1 MNIGPDS
8 GRSAG
13 YEPTPQTRKKAI
25 VHRNPNHVA
34 KDVYDALGGTN
45 PLMARLYSNGIS
57 SGPQLGV
64 PNRLAHD
71 QPWHNTQTH
80 KRTND
85 ESTPPTNTVAEE
97 KSKSLPETHAQA
109 QPSPHRTL
117 QLYKQPTHSNEELKK
132 MFTTGSYVENRVST
146 ISLKRGRSVP
156 GKLKTLA
163 DDVQQH
169 VEKEEEKQAESEKE
183 KAAVTELPI
192 AEVSSIPRFTKLRSN
207 APNEFTYL
215 VMRPRG
221 IRDPY
226 NPYDLQVVSHKDID
240 PSNYYTISATGVTKF
255 SRNEVE
261 FIELQTWERD
271 CRIFNQLRE
280 LDVFRNYKKWKSFLL
295 WRGLVRNHAM
305 SNCKTFLTR
314 NLFLVHP
321 HLSGALQTVRRM
333 CLDCINNNRMHLP
346 ATETRT
352 LESFCAT
359 LAGHLNFQRNR
370 LEKMIKSI
378 RDTVE
383 RACKAAMLAAQLE
396 RESVNALHAEEEK
409 KKKKLID
416 VRELGTRQKPT
427 YIEMSQKKAV
437 CQRLTAFIRLCDYII
452 IHCLNKLAAK
462 AVEDV
467 HDDFLFPKPVHVT
480 ELTAS
485 GGVKAAVKSRRHEAN
500 AKAEAQKV
508 AAPFTGPILILNVLY
523 NEAEESINITPTL
536 PQIVE
541 CVEDIVKDYIK
552 TLSAIPRLVSMDAFK
567 VFTDH
572 ATDDPQKEFSSG
584 PAVGEMIVSEEAYKQ
599 HMAAMREG
607 ITKAYGV
614 VEEYAGSFEC
624 FRDMF
629 VENSQLKAE
638 EVVQSNMSLEFYRQ
652 RLALYKDE
660 SEAITSKI
668 PNSKDVALFTVQTEA
683 LREFFSP
690 SPVACLETFHH
701 ILPIIAQRQNE
712 ALLADLQSCNVYLSA
727 HPKTVEHF
735 VEYLAYYK
743 ALEGRFDSI
752 AASYDFIRELFNL
765 LQEEKVEIN
774 EEVEETYRS
783 GTRPQFEKL
792 RTLMQIIEDGKDSQ
806 QRFFIR
812 NIDEQMEELRRRIED
827 VYDRAGQ
834 PIVADENADLDVV
847 IDFIT
852 KLQTEAEGI
861 AAREKEL
868 RQYQIAIG
876 GEETVVDT
884 MSDMLN
890 DVNIKARLWVGMREW
905 DTFAEEHA
913 SIPFDQLDVS
923 SIQETVQRYVTTVKQ
938 VTSKLPG
945 NAAVSRLKSRVEE
958 WRLLT
963 PILQALTNPKMKLEH
978 TSKVSNVVGLLE
990 DENGTSKTLADWNN
1004 QFTIGMLLKNN
1015 IMKYKD
1021 DILAISAAAT
1031 EEDKLQQQID
1041 KVNALWNGG
1050 GPKPPMEFQFH
1061 NHKDIKDLYIFVGS
1075 SVEDVMAL
1083 LEDSAIAMSTIGSSR
1098 CCQGVIRAQVDR
1110 WEHRLKYMQERLDR
1124 WVELQR
1130 NWLYLENIFS
1140 SAEIRSQWK
1149 DDAKRFEKV
1158 DRYFRDLMRK
1168 AHDMPTA
1175 YRALLINAPVE
1186 GSEQTTSKAY
1196 KCDLETNIKEL
1207 EKVLASLER
1216 KLEEKRCAFPRFYFL
1231 SNDDLLDILAKVKTP
1246 DLIMPHML
1254 KMFDGIKTLE
1264 FTESNDITHLVS
1276 MEGER
1281 VELVNK
1287 SIKAR
1292 GPVEIWI
1299 DMLEREMFSTL
1310 RKHANTCLNDYEVR
1324 GDRTTW
1330 MFQHPVQLVLIMEQ
1344 LLWTRGVEE
1353 ALGQPDSEQLMLRF
1367 KDENYKK
1374 LEELAGLTSLKL
1386 SKVQRILLSTLI
1398 TIDVHGRDL
1407 VDEMCESG
1415 VLEPK
1420 EFGWTKQLRVYWEQ
1434 DTDGYGNIFIRQNNS
1449 RFVYG
1454 YEYLGAQGRLVITPL
1469 TDRIYM
1475 TVTGALKLQLGAAP
1489 AGPAGTGKTETVKD
1503 LAKNLARQCIVYN
1516 CSDGVTYKMMEK
1528 FFSGLIQTGAWTCL
1542 DEFNRINIEVLSVI
1556 ASQLLEIKLALQN
1569 GLETFTFQ
1577 GTPNVRVRQT
1587 YGAFV
1592 TMNPGYAGRT
1602 ELPDNLKILFRPVAV
1617 MTPDFRMI
1625 AEVILYSEGFKNAKD
1640 LSLKITQLYKLS
1652 SEQLSPQDHYD
1663 FGMRALKSILVMA
1676 GDLKRSQPDV
1686 EEDLTLIVACND
1698 SNVPKFVAE
1707 DLPLFR
1713 GIMQDLFP
1721 GAEFPERQ
1729 YDELLPA
1736 MQKNID
1742 SKKLVSYDAWVKKGI
1757 QFYETLIVRH
1767 GVMLVGVTGTGKTE
1781 IRNCISDALTTMSE
1795 AGSTNP
1801 MARNVH
1807 QFVLNPKSVMMHELY
1822 GQLDVNTNEW
1832 RDGVLSVIAK
1842 NCVRDSELNKD
1853 HRWIVFDGPVD
1864 TLWIESL
1871 NSVLDD
1877 SKLLCLD
1884 SGERI
1889 KLPDTIHMLF
1899 EVADLA
1905 VASPATVSRCG
1916 MVYLDTADLHWSVV
1930 VKHWAASKLA
1940 DAGGEPQCRDFIISL
1955 FDTYVQKG
1963 LDWLATQKVLINA
1976 GVVNVVQSMCD
1987 LFTALVHSN
1996 QVKLMP
2002 DPQGETILPFD
2013 SKIFKERNEICGLL
2027 FAFSFVWSIGGN
2039 LTQASMDQ
2047 FDTLTRNLLET
2058 VVRFPNSGSVY
2069 DYTIDFP
2076 TRLFVPW
2083 DSRIEEFHYDPQLPY
2098 FNILVPTI
2106 DTVRYSILAKTLIQ
2120 FGKPLLFNGQT
2131 GVGKTVIMMDYLT
2144 KHKEELKLSVIVFQF
2159 SAQTSSERTQE
2170 LIESKL
2176 KHKRKNILGAPPGRN
2191 VVLFIDDLNM
2201 PALETFGA
2209 SPPIELL
2216 RQMMGNGG
2224 FYDRKMAG
2232 FWKQVQDVTVVA
2244 ACGPPEGGRNPV
2256 TARLTSLF
2264 HLFHIPTLNDDS
2276 MKRIFYSI
2284 LHGFFQVKS
2293 FSGEVRDMAKSL
2305 VAASVEIFTKL
2316 RESMRPKPT
2325 TPHYTFNLR
2334 DLAKVFQ
2341 GITQVN
2347 PRVCKVQRSVVRLWI
2362 HEIMRCF
2369 YDRLA
2374 THEDRQYFTEELIMD
2389 SLTRLIPGQHSH
2401 EEYFEGDP
2409 LVWAD
2414 FLRVGA
2420 AERVYE
2426 ELTDFKK
2433 LPTLFGEYQDD
2444 YNVYLSGGMGRDE
2457 DSGGNSSSFLNLV
2470 FFKDHCE
2477 HLVRIIRIL
2486 RQPRGNALLVGVG
2499 GSGKRSLTRLA
2510 ASIADRQ
2517 TFEISVGKGY
2527 SMNEFHEFLLE
2538 LYTNTGVHCKP
2549 SVFLLSD
2556 NQIVHEGMLEDVNN
2570 ILNSGEVPSLF
2581 IPDEREKRVNACLE
2595 AAQERGITDRDDVY
2609 SFFISRVRDNLHIVL
2624 CMSPVGDTFR
2634 TRCRQFPS
2642 LTNCCAIDWFDEWPR
2657 EALLGVAQRLFTE
2670 SESAVSDQLL
2680 PVLAPL
2686 CVDIHTTVIEV
2697 AHDYWEEQRRRYYI
2711 TPTSY
2716 LEFIELY
2723 KALYNEQRSLLEEQ
2737 LSRVVNGKEKMKE
2750 TDDTI
2755 AKMKVEIETKH
2766 PLLEKA
2772 SKETE
2777 EVVADLSLRQ
2787 SKASEV
2793 QVQVRAQQESAAE
2806 QQKHASRIAS
2816 EANARLAE
2824 AKPIIDKAKAA
2835 LDTIQASDLNELRS
2849 FANPPSA
2856 VLKTTQACMV
2866 MFDPKDFGGAWSGN
2880 TDWKGAR
2887 EFLSYRPLLDMIR
2900 GYPTDNVKPAI
2911 LQKIQKYVNDEEFT
2925 VEICSQKGSQTCG
2938 SLCAWV
2944 HAVNEYSKVVK
2955 EVAPMREA
2963 AAEAERHL
2971 AETNEKLRAAQ
2982 EMLREVEQE
2991 LSELQKNYEAS
3002 SKRKKDLEEGLKMCI
3017 RRLENAESLS
3027 SSLKSEGVRWEENIR
3042 QFRQRIELLPL
3053 QSFMASACAAYFG
3066 AFTPRFRKRL
3076 VQLWLSKLGEH
3087 GLDAADFSLC
3097 GTLGDPMDI
3106 LTWQIN
3112 GLPTDES
3119 STENAIL
3126 ASLSTAP
3133 RRWPLFIDPQEQGIK
3148 WLLQQYGGLGTTGA
3162 TAGGGGMKSLAKT
3175 PSTVKVIKFTEPT
3188 WMRTLETQIRRGGVA
3203 ILDDVGETLDPALEP
3218 LLSRRIFAAEG
3229 GSPQIKLT
3237 PQTGAIDYNPNF
3249 RFFMCTKLPNPHYL
3263 PDISTKVTLLNFTVT
3278 LDGLEEQ
3285 LLGEVVSIEKRE
3297 LEEEKNRII
3306 QSISHGQKKLRTI
3319 EETILGKL
3327 KSTKGNILDDSD
3339 LIAELKSA
3347 QSNAHDLSENQKEA
3361 NEKMK
3366 IITSTRDRYRDVA
3379 VRASVLFFVLADI
3392 ARIDPMYQYS
3402 LQFFVKLVQHEVQA
3416 TEKPKD
3422 YTEED
3427 TNMLR
3432 DHLEKIISRLTLT
3445 TYEQICRGLFNKD
3458 KTILSLLICTS
3469 IQRHNRELL
3478 EDEWQYFIRASAL
3491 VPSDLPP
3498 QPQVLSF
3505 LSRQQW
3511 ELTVALFRNV
3521 ACFREFEKSLQDES
3535 ESWKEFIQSEAP
3547 QDVKLPDDWNKKLNA
3562 FQRILLIRCFREEK
3576 LFFALT
3582 DYVDRTMGRR
3592 FVEPPPLSLEVALS
3606 DSSAT
3611 VPIVFILSQGA
3622 DPMGMLQAFAQ
3633 SQEQK
3638 LQYVSLGQGQGE
3650 NAKRLIGNC
3659 RKNGTWA
3666 LLQNCHLSKTFMPE
3680 LELQVAALQQPGS
3693 SVHSDFR
3700 LWLTSMPTDFFPIY
3714 VLQNSVKLTNEP
3726 PTGLK
3731 ANMVRCFSEVTEEEF
3746 EIFSDKER
3754 MGSYPKGMAFKKLL
3768 YGLCFFHSVILERKK
3783 FGPLGWNVRYEWND
3797 TDFHVSKQ
3805 WLRLFF
3811 EEQEVI
3817 PWESLEYI
3825 IGQINYGGR
3834 VTDPLDRGTLQT
3846 ILRRYLCPSIM
3857 NNDFKFSPGGNYY
3870 APPNGNLESFM
3881 DHIQQMSLVDEPEV
3895 FGMHD
3900 NANLRYQLQVSQ
3912 YLMSTII
3919 SIQPRLSAGGSTKT
3933 SGDGRKNSKD
3943 SEESNGEFAAT
3954 PEEEVRRK
3962 CEEFESTLP
3971 NVLSRDE
3978 AGPKTFTTLESGLPN
3993 SMSTV
3998 LAHEMVK
4005 YNKLITTMR
4014 KTVHDLQKA
4023 LQGLTVLSADLDAM
4037 YESFLTD
4044 QVPRLWSTVA
4054 YSSLKQLG
4062 SWYRDFLQRV
4072 QFIRTWL
4079 QKGEPR
4085 SYWIGGLFNP
4095 SAFMT
4100 GVYQAYSRAE
4110 GVSVDKLGFC
4120 FKMLEEPQNNDG
4132 SGNNENSN
4140 RNDEKNTN
4148 TNNSN
4153 NEVVE
4158 TTTGAGA
4165 AAAPARG
4172 CYVHGIY
4179 TDSWRWDAARG
4190 TMADPLPGEPHA
4202 LLPVVHFLPEP
4213 HHKTP
4218 EMWHRIPLYR
4228 TVVRAG
4234 VISSLGAS
4242 SNYVLSIEAP
4252 TDKGSDY
4259 WLLMGAACVCALA
4272 V

>member
-1 MNIGPDS
+1 MNIGPNS
-8 GRSAG
+8 GKAAR
-13 YEPTPQTRKKAI
+13 YQPTPQVQKKEL

-34 KDVYDALGGTN
+34 KDVYDAQCGVN
-45 PLMARLYSNGIS
+45 PLLARLYSDGIS
-57 SGPQLGV
+57 SGARLGV
-64 PNRLAHD
+64 PNRLAQD
-71 QPWHNTQTH
+71 VPWTPDLVRGKQQVEPSAMLRGVPEALQEDPPAS
-80 KRTND
+80 RT
-85 ESTPPTNTVAEE
+85 SLPPT
-97 KSKSLPETHAQA
+97 P
-109 QPSPHRTL
+109 PHRTL
-117 QLYKQPTHSNEELKK
+117 QLYKQPKYREEELK
-132 MFTTGSYVENRVST
+132 RILT
-146 ISLKRGRSVP
+146 ISFAENKAATLSFKRAPSNSAQPNQSAAATMHAKGDDEGLESGD
-156 GKLKTLA
+156 GKVTLA
-163 DDVQQH
+163 QGG
-169 VEKEEEKQAESEKE
+169 
-183 KAAVTELPI
+183 
-192 AEVSSIPRFTKLRSN
+192 SIPRFTKLRSN

-226 NPYDLQVVSHKDID
+226 NPYDLQAVSHKDID
-240 PSNYYTISATGVTKF
+240 PMHYYTVSAAGVTKF
-255 SRNEVE
+255 SGHEAE
-261 FIELQTWERD
+261 FIELHTWERD
-271 CRIFNQLRE
+271 CRIFNQLRQLE
-280 LDVFRNYKKWKSFLL
+280 VFRDYKKWKSFIV

-305 SNCKTFLTR
+305 SNCKTFLTK
-314 NLFLVHP
+314 NLFHVHP
-321 HLSGALQTVRRM
+321 QLSGALWAVWRT
-333 CLDCINNNRMHLP
+333 CLECLNNNRMHLP

-352 LESFCAT
+352 LEGFCA
-359 LAGHLNFQRNR
+359 AAAAHLNFQRNR
-370 LEKMIKSI
+370 LEKMIKGI

-383 RACKAAMLAAQLE
+383 RACKAAMLAAQME
-396 RESVNALHAEEEK
+396 RESVSALHAEDEK
-409 KKKKLID
+409 KKRKLID
-416 VRELGTRQKPT
+416 IRELGTQQKPT

-437 CQRLTAFIRLCDYII
+437 CQRLTAFIRLCDHII
-452 IHCLNKLAAK
+452 IHCLTNLAAR

-467 HDDFLFPKPVHVT
+467 YHDFCYPKTSVVAQTAGKRPSLPSIRLKRHDP
-480 ELTAS
+480 LT
-485 GGVKAAVKSRRHEAN
+485 
-500 AKAEAQKV
+500 KAEVQKS
-508 AAPFTGPILILNVLY
+508 PINFDGPILSLNILY
-523 NEAEESINITPTL
+523 NDKDETIGITPSL
-536 PQIVE
+536 SHILD

-552 TLSAIPRLVSMDAFK
+552 TLSAVPRLVLMDTFK
-567 VFTDH
+567 VFTDF
-572 ATDDPQKEFSSG
+572 AADDPQAEVSPG
-584 PAVGEMIVSEEAYKQ
+584 PAVGEMIVSEDAYKQ
-599 HMAAMREG
+599 HVVSIRED
-607 ITKAYGV
+607 IEKAYMV
-614 VEEYAGSFEC
+614 VEEYMNTFQC
-624 FRDMF
+624 FRDMY
-629 VENSQLKAE
+629 VENCRLNAE
-638 EVVQSNMSLEFYRQ
+638 ELLHSNMSLEFFRE
-652 RLALYKDE
+652 RLALYKAQ
-660 SEAITSKI
+660 SEAITSQI
-668 PNSKDVALFTVQTEA
+668 PNSKNVAFFIVYTEA
-683 LREFFSP
+683 LRDFFSP
-690 SPVACLETFHH
+690 SPVDSLEAFHQL
-701 ILPIIAQRQNE
+701 LPVIAHQQNE
-712 ALLADLQSCNVYLSA
+712 LLLADLQSCNAYLSA
-727 HPKTVEHF
+727 QPKTVEQY
-735 VEYLAYYK
+735 VEHLAYYK
-743 ALEGRFDSI
+743 ALETRFDTI
-752 AASYDFIRELFNL
+752 ATSYDFIRELFNL
-765 LQEEKVEIN
+765 IQEEKVPL
-774 EEVEETYRS
+774 EEDVEETYRS

-792 RTLMQIIEDGKDSQ
+792 RTLMQIVDDGKDAQ

-812 NIDEQMEELRRRIED
+812 NVDEQMEELRRRIED

-834 PIVADENADLDVV
+834 PIVADDKADVDVM
-847 IDFIT
+847 IEFIT
-852 KLQTEAEGI
+852 KLQAEAEGI

-868 RQYQIAIG
+868 RQFQIAIG
-876 GEETVVDT
+876 GEETVVESMT
-884 MSDMLN
+884 DMLN
-890 DVNIKARLWVGMREW
+890 DVSIKARLWVGLRDW
-905 DTFAEEHA
+905 DVFTEEQA
-913 SIPFDQLDVS
+913 VIPFEQLDVPAV
-923 SIQETVQRYVTTVKQ
+923 QEIVQKYVTTVKQ
-938 VTSKLPG
+938 VSSKLPG
-945 NAAVSRLKSRVEE
+945 NAAVSKLKSNVEE
-958 WRLLT
+958 WRVLT
-963 PILQALTNPKMKLEH
+963 PILLALTNPKMKLEH
-978 TSKVSNVVGLLE
+978 TTKVSNVVGKLE
-990 DENGTSKTLADWNN
+990 DEHGVSKTLAEWNN
-1004 QFTIGMLLKNN
+1004 QFTLGMLLKNN
-1015 IMKYKD
+1015 IVKYKEE
-1021 DILAISAAAT
+1021 ILAISAAAT

-1050 GPKPPMEFQFH
+1050 GLKPPMEFQFH
-1061 NHKDIKDLYIFVGS
+1061 NHKDIKDLYTLVGS
-1075 SVEDVMAL
+1075 SVEDVTAL
-1083 LEDSAIAMSTIGSSR
+1083 LEDSSIAMSTIGSSR
-1098 CCQGVIRAQVDR
+1098 CCQGVLRAQVDR
-1110 WEHRLKYMQERLDR
+1110 WEHRLKYMRETLER

-1130 NWLYLENIFS
+1130 NWIYLENIFS

-1158 DRYFRDLMRK
+1158 DRFFRDLMRK

-1175 YRALLINAPVE
+1175 YRGLLINAPLE
-1186 GSEQTTSKAY
+1186 TSEATTSKTL
-1196 KCDLETNIKEL
+1196 KLDIENNIKEL

-1246 DLIMPHML
+1246 ELIMPHML
-1254 KMFDGIKTLE
+1254 KMFDGIKTLS
-1264 FTESNDITHLVS
+1264 FLESNDITHLVS

-1281 VELVNK
+1281 VELINK

-1292 GPVEIWI
+1292 GPVEVWI
-1299 DMLEREMFSTL
+1299 GMLEREMFATL
-1310 RKHANTCLNDYEVR
+1310 RKHANTCLSDYEAVS
-1324 GDRTTW
+1324 DRTNW

-1353 ALGQPDSEQLMLRF
+1353 ALGKPHSDRLMSKFRE
-1367 KDENYKK
+1367 ENYKK
-1374 LEELAGLTSLKL
+1374 LEELAGLTAQKL
-1386 SKVQRILLSTLI
+1386 SKLQRILLSTLI

-1407 VDEMCESG
+1407 VDEMCENE
-1415 VLEPK
+1415 VLEAK

-1434 DTDGYGNIFIRQNNS
+1434 DEDGYGNIFIRQNNS

-1475 TVTGALKLQLGAAP
+1475 TVTGALKLNLGAAP

-1577 GTPNVRVRQT
+1577 GTPNVRVRRT

-1721 GAEFPERQ
+1721 GASFPERQ
-1729 YDELLPA
+1729 YEELLPA
-1736 MQKNID
+1736 MHKSIET
-1742 SKKLVSYDAWVKKGI
+1742 KKLMALDTWIKKGI

-1781 IRNCISDALTTMSE
+1781 IRNCIADALLTMSE

-1801 MARNVH
+1801 MARPVH
-1807 QFVLNPKSVMMHELY
+1807 QFVMNPKSVLLSELY

-1842 NCVRDSELNKD
+1842 NCVKDSEMNHD

-1889 KLPDTIHMLF
+1889 KLPETIHMLF

-1916 MVYLDTADLHWSVV
+1916 MVYLDAADLHWSAVV
-1930 VKHWAASKLA
+1930 RRWAASKLA

-1963 LDWLATQKVLINA
+1963 LDWLAQQKVLIS
-1976 GVVNVVQSMCD
+1976 GGMVNVVQSMCD
-1987 LFTALVHSN
+1987 LFTALVKFN
-1996 QVKLMP
+1996 GVTLMP
-2002 DPQGETILPFD
+2002 DPQGESVLPFD
-2013 SKIFKERNEICGLL
+2013 SKIFKERNELCGLL
-2027 FAFSFVWSIGGN
+2027 FAFSFVWSVGGN
-2039 LTQASMDQ
+2039 VEPAAMDQ
-2047 FDTLTRNLLET
+2047 FDTLVRTLLET

-2069 DYTIDFP
+2069 DCTIDFS
-2076 TRLFVPW
+2076 TRLFVSW
-2083 DSRIEEFHYDPQLPY
+2083 GTRMEEFRYDLAVPY
-2098 FNILVPTI
+2098 FDILVPTI
-2106 DTVRYSILAKTLIQ
+2106 DTVRYSTLAKLLIQ
-2120 FGKPLLFNGQT
+2120 YGKPLLFNGQT
-2131 GVGKTVIMMDYLT
+2131 GVGKSVIMMDYLRR
-2144 KHKEELKLSVIVFQF
+2144 HKEEQQLSVIVFQF

-2176 KHKRKNILGAPPGRN
+2176 KHKRKNILGAPPGRK

-2224 FYDRKMAG
+2224 FYDRKVAG
-2232 FWKQVQDVTVVA
+2232 FWKHVQDVTVVA

-2256 TARLTSLF
+2256 TARLTRLF
-2264 HLFHIPTLNDDS
+2264 HLLHIPTLSDES
-2276 MKRIFYSI
+2276 MKRIFHSI
-2284 LHGFFQVKS
+2284 LQGFFQAKN

-2305 VAASVEIFTKL
+2305 VNASVEIFNKT
-2316 RESMRPKPT
+2316 RDTMRPKPT

-2341 GITQVN
+2341 GITQVT
-2347 PRVCKVQRSVVRLWI
+2347 PRVCKLKRSVTRLWI
-2362 HEIMRCF
+2362 HELLRCF

-2374 THEDRQYFTEELIMD
+2374 TQEDRTYFTEDLMMD
-2389 SLTRLIPGQHSH
+2389 ALTRFVSGQHSH
-2401 EEYFEGDP
+2401 ADYFEGDP

-2414 FLRVGA
+2414 FLRIGA
-2420 AERVYE
+2420 VDRVYE
-2426 ELTDFKK
+2426 ELTEFKK
-2433 LPTLFGEYQDD
+2433 LPGILSDYQDD
-2444 YNVYLSGGMGRDE
+2444 YNAYMSGGTGRE
-2457 DSGGNSSSFLNLV
+2457 DDDGSGGAKSVLNLV

-2510 ASIADRQ
+2510 ASIAERQ
-2517 TFEISVGKGY
+2517 TLEIAVGKGY
-2527 SMNEFHEFLLE
+2527 SMNEFHEFLLD
-2538 LYTNTGVHCKP
+2538 LYTTAGVQCKP
-2549 SVFLLSD
+2549 CVFLISD

-2581 IPDEREKRVNACLE
+2581 TPDEREKRVSACLE
-2595 AAQERGITDRDDVY
+2595 AAQERGISDRDDVY
-2609 SFFISRVRDNLHIVL
+2609 NFFISRVRDNMHIVL

-2642 LTNCCAIDWFDEWPR
+2642 LTNCCVIDWFDEWPK
-2657 EALLGVAQRLFTE
+2657 EALLGVAQRLFEDADGGE
-2670 SESAVSDQLL
+2670 SNQLL
-2680 PVLAPL
+2680 PILAPL
-2686 CVDIHTTVIEV
+2686 CVDIHTTVIRV
-2697 AHDYWEEQRRRYYI
+2697 AHEYWEELRRRYYI

-2723 KALYNEQRSLLEEQ
+2723 KALYSEQRTVLEEQ
-2737 LSRVVNGKEKMKE
+2737 LSRVVNGKQKMKE
-2750 TDDTI
+2750 TDETI
-2755 AKMKVEIETKH
+2755 AKMKEEIETKR

-2772 SKETE
+2772 SKDTE
-2777 EVVADLSLRQ
+2777 EVVADLTVRQ
-2787 SKASEV
+2787 AKASEV
-2793 QVQVRAQQESAAE
+2793 QIQVRAQQESAAE
-2806 QQKHASRIAS
+2806 QQKQASRIAN
-2816 EANARLAE
+2816 EANARLLE

-2887 EFLSYRPLLDMIR
+2887 EFLSYRQLLDMIR
-2900 GYPTDNVKPAI
+2900 GYPTDNVKPSI
-2911 LQKIQKYVNDEEFT
+2911 LNKIQKYVNDEEFT
-2925 VEICSQKGSQTCG
+2925 VEICSLKGSQTCG

-2963 AAEAERHL
+2963 AAVAERHL
-2971 AETNEKLRAAQ
+2971 AETNAKLHEAQ
-2982 EMLREVEQE
+2982 EQLIIVEQE
-2991 LSELQKNYEAS
+2991 LAELQKNYETS
-3002 SKRKKDLEEGLKMCI
+3002 FKRKQDLEEGLKVCI

-3027 SSLKSEGVRWEENIR
+3027 SSLKSEGVRWEENI
-3042 QFRQRIELLPL
+3042 QQLQERIELLPL

-3066 AFTPRFRKRL
+3066 AFTPRFRKHL
-3076 VQLWLSKLGEH
+3076 VGLWLEKLKEH
-3087 GLDAADFSLC
+3087 ELDVTAFSLTK
-3097 GTLGDPMDI
+3097 TLGDPMDI

-3119 STENAIL
+3119 STENAIV

-3133 RRWPLFIDPQEQGIK
+3133 RRWPLFIDPQEQGLK
-3148 WLLQQYGGLGTTGA
+3148 WLLQQYAGVGGAVAAKNLTRNA
-3162 TAGGGGMKSLAKT
+3162 VTAA
-3175 PSTVKVIKFTEPT
+3175 VKVIKLTEPT
-3188 WMRTLETQIRRGGVA
+3188 WIRTLETQIRLGGVV

-3229 GSPQIKLT
+3229 ASPQIKLT
-3237 PQTGAIDYNPNF
+3237 AQSGAIDYNPNF
-3249 RFFMCTKLPNPHYL
+3249 RFFICTKLPNPSYL

-3285 LLGEVVSIEKRE
+3285 LLGEVVAIEKRE

-3306 QSISHGQKKLRTI
+3306 QSISIGQKKLKVI

-3327 KSTKGNILDDSD
+3327 KNTKGNILDDSD

-3347 QSNAHDLSENQKEA
+3347 QSNARVLSENQKEA

-3379 VRASVLFFVLADI
+3379 VRASVIFFVLADI
-3392 ARIDPMYQYS
+3392 SRIDPMYQYS
-3402 LQFFVKLVQHEVQA
+3402 LQFFVKLVQHEVLA
-3416 TEKPKD
+3416 TEKPAD
-3422 YTEED
+3422 YSEE
-3427 TNMLR
+3427 NPVMLQR
-3432 DHLEKIISRLTLT
+3432 HLGNIILRLTLS
-3445 TYEQICRGLFNKD
+3445 TYEQVCRGLFNKD
-3458 KTILSLLICTS
+3458 KTILSLLICTA
-3469 IQRHNRELL
+3469 IERHSRRLM

-3491 VPSDLPP
+3491 VPNELPP
-3498 QPQVLSF
+3498 LPPGLSF

-3511 ELTVALFRNV
+3511 ELTVALFRSV
-3521 ACFREFEKSLQDES
+3521 SCFRNLEGHLVDDTD
-3535 ESWKEFIQSEAP
+3535 SWREFIQSDAP
-3547 QDVKLPDDWNKKLNA
+3547 QDAELPGNWSEKLNA

-3582 DYVDRTMGRR
+3582 DYVRCTMGPR
-3592 FVEPPPLSLEVALS
+3592 FVEPPPFSLEVALS
-3606 DSSAT
+3606 DSSPT

-3622 DPMGMLQAFAQ
+3622 DPMGALQNFAQ
-3633 SQEQK
+3633 SQGRS

-3650 NAKRLIGNC
+3650 NAKRLIATC
-3659 RKNGTWA
+3659 RKNGSWA

-3680 LELQVAALQQPGS
+3680 LELQVAALQQHGANINA
-3693 SVHSDFR
+3693 DFR
-3700 LWLTSMPTDFFPIY
+3700 LWLTSMPTDFFPIF
-3714 VLQNSVKLTNEP
+3714 VLQNSIKLTNEP

-3731 ANMVRCFSEVTEEEF
+3731 ANMVRCFSEITEEEF
-3746 EIFSDKER
+3746 EVFGDEQR
-3754 MGSYPKGMAFKKLL
+3754 MGKYSKRTAFKKLL
-3768 YGLCFFHSVILERKK
+3768 YGLCFFHSVVLERKK

-3811 EEQEVI
+3811 EEQDVI

-3834 VTDPLDRGTLQT
+3834 VTDPQDRGILQT
-3846 ILRRYLCPSIM
+3846 ILRAYLRPDIM
-3857 NNDFKFSPGGNYY
+3857 KNDFKFSSSGHYY
-3870 APPNGNLESFM
+3870 APPAGSLSSFM
-3881 DHIQQMSLVDEPEV
+3881 EHIQQMSLVDEPEV
-3895 FGMHD
+3895 FGMHT

-3912 YLMSTII
+3912 YLLSTVV
-3919 SIQPRLSAGGSTKT
+3919 STQPRIGSGGGGST
-3933 SGDGRKNSKD
+3933 GAEG
-3943 SEESNGEFAAT
+3943 GAATT
-3954 PEEEVRRK
+3954 PEEEVKRK
-3962 CEEFESTLP
+3962 CEEFEASLP
-3971 NVLSRDE
+3971 EVLLREE
-3978 AGPKTFTTLESGLPN
+3978 AGPKSFTTLESGLPN

-4005 YNKLITTMR
+4005 YNKLITAMR
-4014 KTVHDLQKA
+4014 KSIHDLQKA
-4023 LQGLTVLSADLDAM
+4023 LRGLTLLSADLDAM

-4044 QVPRLWSTVA
+4044 QVPRLWSAVGYT
-4054 YSSLKQLG
+4054 SLKPLG

-4072 QFIRTWL
+4072 QFIRTWV
-4079 QKGEPR
+4079 QNGEPACF
-4085 SYWIGGLFNP
+4085 WIGGFFNP

-4100 GVYQAYSRAE
+4100 GVFQAFSRAE
-4110 GVSVDKLGFC
+4110 GVSVDKLGFS
-4120 FKMLEEPQNNDG
+4120 FQVMDEEVARI
-4132 SGNNENSN
+4132 E
-4140 RNDEKNTN
+4140 
-4148 TNNSN
+4148 
-4153 NEVVE
+4153 
-4158 TTTGAGA
+4158 AG
-4165 AAAPARG
+4165 PERG
-4172 CYVHGIY
+4172 CYVYGIF
-4179 TDSWRWDAARG
+4179 TDSWRWDGTRG
-4190 TMADPLPGEPHA
+4190 VMADSLPGEPYA
-4202 LLPVVHFLPEP
+4202 SLPVVHFLPEP
-4213 HHKTP
+4213 HHKMGP
-4218 EMWHRIPLYR
+4218 GWHCVPLYR

-4242 SNYVLSIEAP
+4242 SNYVLSIEVP
-4252 TDKGSDY
+4252 TEKESDY
-4259 WLLMGAACVCALA
+4259 WQLMGAACVCALA
-4272 V
+4272 I

>member
-1 MNIGPDS
+1 MNIGPGS
-8 GRSAG
+8 GKAAR
-13 YEPTPQTRKKAI
+13 YQPKPQLRKKEV

-34 KDVYDALGGTN
+34 RDAYDAQEGEN
-45 PLMARLYSNGIS
+45 PLMDRLYSDGIS
-57 SGPQLGV
+57 SGPRLGV
-64 PNRLAHD
+64 PNRLA
-71 QPWHNTQTH
+71 QEQLCGVASTR
-80 KRTND
+80 KRMHD
-85 ESTPPTNTVAEE
+85 ESSVMSRTRVEPLEDDAA
-97 KSKSLPETHAQA
+97 LL
-109 QPSPHRTL
+109 PSPSPPPPPPSHRTL
-117 QLYKQPTHSNEELKK
+117 QLYRQPTHCDADLKRV
-132 MFTTGSYVENRVST
+132 FATSYAENKAVT
-146 ISLKRGRSVP
+146 LSLKRGRSVP
-156 GKLKTLA
+156 GRLKPLAAAAQQQDETQDEERAGAQTTLM
-163 DDVQQH
+163 Q
-169 VEKEEEKQAESEKE
+169 
-183 KAAVTELPI
+183 
-192 AEVSSIPRFTKLRSN
+192 VSPIPRFTKLRSN

-215 VMRPRG
+215 VMRPKG

-226 NPYDLQVVSHKDID
+226 NPYDLQAVSHKEID
-240 PSNYYTISATGVTKF
+240 PSNYYTVSAAGVTKF
-255 SRNEVE
+255 SGHAAE
-261 FIELQTWERD
+261 FIELHTWERD
-271 CRIFNQLRE
+271 CRIFHQLRE
-280 LDVFRNYKKWKSFLL
+280 LDVFRDYKKWKSFLL

-305 SNCKTFLTR
+305 SNCKTFLTK
-314 NLFLVHP
+314 NLFHVHP

-333 CLDCINNNRMHLP
+333 CIDCLNNDRMHLP

-359 LAGHLNFQRNR
+359 LASHVNFQRNR
-370 LEKMIKSI
+370 LDKMIKSI

-396 RESVNALHAEEEK
+396 RETVSALHAEDDK
-409 KKKKLID
+409 KTKKLID
-416 VRELGTRQKPT
+416 VRELGTQQKPT

-452 IHCLNKLAAK
+452 IHCLTRLAAK

-467 HDDFLFPKPVHVT
+467 HHDFRFPKPQKPAEPPACKNPKT
-480 ELTAS
+480 SA
-485 GGVKAAVKSRRHEAN
+485 KSRRQDAN
-500 AKAEAQKV
+500 AKAEAQK
-508 AAPFTGPILILNVLY
+508 ATGPFTGPILSVDILYSENEEIINV
-523 NEAEESINITPTL
+523 TPSL
-536 PQIVE
+536 PQIIE
-541 CVEDIVKDYIK
+541 CVEDVVKDYIK
-552 TLSAIPRLVSMDAFK
+552 TLSAVPRLVGMDAFK
-567 VFTDH
+567 VFTDN
-572 ATDDPQKEFSSG
+572 AVDEAQPEFSSG

-599 HMAAMREG
+599 HIVSIREG
-607 ITKAYGV
+607 IAKAYAV
-614 VEEYAGSFEC
+614 VEEYANGFEC
-624 FRDMF
+624 FRDMY
-629 VENSQLKAE
+629 VENSRLDDEGVRKSG
-638 EVVQSNMSLEFYRQ
+638 VGLEFFRE
-652 RLALYKDE
+652 RLALYKAQG
-660 SEAITSKI
+660 EAITTKI
-668 PNSKDVALFTVQTEA
+668 PNSKDVALFTVHTES

-690 SPVACLETFHH
+690 SPVACLKTFHRL
-701 ILPIIAQRQNE
+701 LPVIAHQQNE
-712 ALLADLQSCNVYLSA
+712 ALLADLQSCNVYLST
-727 HPKTVEHF
+727 HPKTVEHY

-743 ALEGRFDSI
+743 SLEGRFDAIS
-752 AASYDFIRELFNL
+752 ASYDFIRELFNL
-765 LQEEKVEIN
+765 LQEEKVEI
-774 EEVEETYRS
+774 EEDVEETYRS

-792 RTLMQIIEDGKDSQ
+792 RTLMQIIEDSRDSQ
-806 QRFFIR
+806 QRHFIR
-812 NIDEQMEELRRRIED
+812 NIDEQMEELRHRIEA

-834 PIVADENADLDVV
+834 PIVADDKADIDEV
-847 IDFIT
+847 ITFIT
-852 KLQTEAEGI
+852 ALQTEAEGI

-868 RQYQIAIG
+868 RQYQIVIG
-876 GEETVVDT
+876 GEETAVET
-884 MSDMLN
+884 MTEMLN
-890 DVNIKARLWVGMREW
+890 DVNVKARLWVGMREW
-905 DTFAEEHA
+905 DTFTEEQGP
-913 SIPFDQLDVS
+913 IPFEQLDVPAV
-923 SIQETVQRYVTTVKQ
+923 QEKVQKYVTTVKQ
-938 VTSKLPG
+938 VSSKLAG
-945 NAAVSRLKSRVEE
+945 NAAVSKLKSKVEE
-958 WRLLT
+958 WRVLI

-978 TSKVSNVVGLLE
+978 MSKVSNVIGPLE
-990 DENGTSKTLADWNN
+990 DESGNAKTLADWNN
-1004 QFTIGMLLKNN
+1004 QFTLGMLLKNN
-1015 IMKYKD
+1015 VVRYRD
-1021 DILAISAAAT
+1021 DILAVSAAAT

-1061 NHKDIKDLYIFVGS
+1061 NHKDIKDLYTLVGS
-1075 SVEDVMAL
+1075 SVEDVTAL

-1098 CCQGVIRAQVDR
+1098 CCQGVLRAQVDR
-1110 WEHRLKYMQERLDR
+1110 WEYRLRYMQETLDR

-1130 NWLYLENIFS
+1130 NWIYLENIFS

-1158 DRYFRDLMRK
+1158 DRFFRDLMRK

-1175 YRALLINAPVE
+1175 YRGLLINAPVE
-1186 GSEQTTSKAY
+1186 SNEQMTGKTLKV
-1196 KCDLETNIKEL
+1196 DLESNIKEV

-1216 KLEEKRCAFPRFYFL
+1216 RLEEKRRAFARFYFL

-1246 DLIMPHML
+1246 ELIMPHML
-1254 KMFDGIKTLE
+1254 KMFDGIKTLA
-1264 FTESNDITHLVS
+1264 FAESNDITHLVS
-1276 MEGER
+1276 MEGEL

-1292 GPVEIWI
+1292 GPVETWI

-1310 RKHANTCLNDYEVR
+1310 RKHASTCLNDYEAR
-1324 GDRTTW
+1324 NDRAAW

-1353 ALGQPDSEQLMLRF
+1353 ALGQPDSEQLMAAF
-1367 KDENYKK
+1367 KQENYTK
-1374 LEELAGLTSLKL
+1374 LEELAGLTARKL
-1386 SKVQRILLSTLI
+1386 TKVQRILLSTLI

-1407 VDEMCESG
+1407 VDEMCENG

-1434 DTDGYGNIFIRQNNS
+1434 DEDGHGNIFIRQNNS

-1577 GTPNVRVRQT
+1577 GTPNVRVRRT

-1625 AEVILYSEGFKNAKD
+1625 AEVILYSEGFTNAKD

-1721 GAEFPERQ
+1721 GANFPERE
-1729 YDELLPA
+1729 YEELLPA
-1736 MQKNID
+1736 MQKSID
-1742 SKKLVSYDAWVKKGI
+1742 TKKLVAHDTWVKKGI

-1767 GVMLVGVTGTGKTE
+1767 GVMMVGVTGTGKTE
-1781 IRNCISDALTTMSE
+1781 IRNCISDALSTMAE
-1795 AGSTNP
+1795 AESSNP
-1801 MARNVH
+1801 MARPVH
-1807 QFVLNPKSVMMHELY
+1807 QFVMNPKSVMLHELY

-1842 NCVRDSELNKD
+1842 NCVRDSEGSKD

-1889 KLPDTIHMLF
+1889 KLPETIHMLF

-1916 MVYLDTADLHWSVV
+1916 MVYLDAADLHWSAVV
-1930 VKHWAASKLA
+1930 RQWAASKLA
-1940 DAGGEPQCRDFIISL
+1940 DAGGQPQCGNYIISL

-1963 LDWLATQKVLINA
+1963 LDWLAMQKVLIGG
-1976 GVVNVVQSMCD
+1976 GVVNVVQSLCD
-1987 LFTALVHSN
+1987 LFTALVQCN
-1996 QVKLMP
+1996 EVTLMP
-2002 DPQGETILPFD
+2002 DPPGETVLPHD
-2013 SKIFKERNEICGLL
+2013 SKIFKERNELCGLL

-2039 LTQASMDQ
+2039 VDPASMES
-2047 FDTLTRNLLET
+2047 FDTLARNLLET

-2069 DYTIDFP
+2069 DYMIDFSS
-2076 TRLFVPW
+2076 RLFVPW
-2083 DSRIEEFHYDPQLPY
+2083 ETRMAEFRYDVHMPY
-2098 FNILVPTI
+2098 FDILVPTI
-2106 DTVRYSILAKTLIQ
+2106 DTVRYSTLAKTLIQ
-2120 FGKPLLFNGQT
+2120 YGKPLLFNGQT
-2131 GVGKTVIMMDYLT
+2131 GVGKSVILTDYLT
-2144 KHKEELKLSVIVFQF
+2144 RNKEEMKLSVIVFQF

-2216 RQMMGNGG
+2216 RQVMGNGG
-2224 FYDRKMAG
+2224 FYDRKIAG
-2232 FWKQVQDVTVVA
+2232 FWKHVQDVTVVA

-2256 TARLTSLF
+2256 TARLTRLF
-2264 HLFHIPTLNDDS
+2264 HLFHIPTLNDES
-2276 MKRIFYSI
+2276 MKRIFHSI
-2284 LHGFFQVKS
+2284 LQGCFQAKN
-2293 FSGEVRDMAKSL
+2293 FSEEVRDMTKSL
-2305 VAASVEIFTKL
+2305 VAASIDIFTKL
-2316 RESMRPKPT
+2316 RDAMRPKPA

-2334 DLAKVFQ
+2334 DLAKIFQ
-2341 GITQVN
+2341 GITQVT
-2347 PRVCKVQRSVVRLWI
+2347 PRVCRQRRSITRLWI
-2362 HEIMRCF
+2362 HEVMRCF

-2374 THEDRQYFTEELIMD
+2374 SPEDRLYFTEELMMD
-2389 SLTRLIPGQHSH
+2389 SLTRLVPGQHSH
-2401 EEYFEGDP
+2401 GEYFEGDP
-2409 LVWAD
+2409 LVWGD
-2414 FLRVGA
+2414 FLRIGA
-2420 AERVYE
+2420 VERVYE
-2426 ELTDFKK
+2426 EMADFRK
-2433 LPTLFGEYQDD
+2433 LPALFGEYQDD
-2444 YNVYLSGGMGRDE
+2444 YNAYLTGNAGKD
-2457 DSGGNSSSFLNLV
+2457 DDNNSGGNGGSSFLNLV

-2510 ASIADRQ
+2510 ASIAERQ

-2538 LYTNTGVHCKP
+2538 LYTTTGVHCKP

-2556 NQIVHEGMLEDVNN
+2556 NQIVHEGMLEDVNSM
-2570 ILNSGEVPSLF
+2570 LNSGEVPSLF
-2581 IPDEREKRVNACLE
+2581 TPDEREKRVNACLE
-2595 AAQERGITDRDDVY
+2595 GAHARGITDRDDVY
-2609 SFFISRVRDNLHIVL
+2609 NYFISRVRDNLHVVL

-2642 LTNCCAIDWFDEWPR
+2642 LTNCCSIDWFDEWPH
-2657 EALLGVAQRLFTE
+2657 EALLGVAQRLFEDTE
-2670 SESAVSDQLL
+2670 KGVSNQLL
-2680 PVLAPL
+2680 PVLPPL
-2686 CVDIHTTVIEV
+2686 CVDIHTTVITV
-2697 AHDYWEEQRRRYYI
+2697 AQVFWEERRRRYYI

-2723 KALYNEQRSLLEEQ
+2723 KALYNEQRALLEEQ
-2737 LSRVVNGKEKMKE
+2737 LSRVVNGKQKMKE
-2750 TDDTI
+2750 TDETI
-2755 AKMKVEIETKH
+2755 AKMKVEIETKR

-2777 EVVADLSLRQ
+2777 EVVADLSVRQ
-2787 SKASEV
+2787 AKASEV
-2793 QVQVRAQQESAAE
+2793 QVQVRAQQESAAD
-2806 QQKHASRIAS
+2806 QQKHATHIAN

-2900 GYPTDNVKPAI
+2900 GYPTDNVKPSI
-2911 LQKIQKYVNDEEFT
+2911 LQKVQRYVNDEEFT

-2955 EVAPMREA
+2955 EVAPMRAA

-2971 AETNEKLRAAQ
+2971 AETNAKLKAAQ
-2982 EMLREVEQE
+2982 ETLRDVEAE
-2991 LSELQKNYEAS
+2991 LAELQKNYETS
-3002 SKRKKDLEEGLKMCI
+3002 SKRKRDLEEGLKVCI

-3027 SSLKSEGVRWEENIR
+3027 SSLKSEGVRWEENIQQLR
-3042 QFRQRIELLPL
+3042 ARLEQLPL
-3053 QSFMASACAAYFG
+3053 QSFMASACVAYFG
-3066 AFTPRFRKRL
+3066 AFTPLFRKRL
-3076 VQLWLSKLGEH
+3076 VRLWLDKLTEH
-3087 GLDAADFSLC
+3087 NLDAGDFTLRD
-3097 GTLGDPMDI
+3097 TLGDPMDI

-3112 GLPTDES
+3112 GLPADES
-3119 STENAIL
+3119 STENAII

-3133 RRWPLFIDPQEQGIK
+3133 RRWPLFIDPQEQGVK
-3148 WLLQQYGGLGTTGA
+3148 WLVQQYAGVGATGA
-3162 TAGGGGMKSLAKT
+3162 AKSLTKIAAA
-3175 PSTVKVIKFTEPT
+3175 VKVIKLTEPT
-3188 WMRTLETQIRRGGVA
+3188 WMRTLETQIRLGGVV

-3229 GSPQIKLT
+3229 GTPQIILT
-3237 PQTGAIDYNPNF
+3237 PQSGAIDYNPNF
-3249 RFFMCTKLPNPHYL
+3249 RFFICSKLPNPHYL
-3263 PDISTKVTLLNFTVT
+3263 PDISTKVTVLNFTVT
-3278 LDGLEEQ
+3278 LDGLEDQ
-3285 LLGEVVSIEKRE
+3285 LLGDVVSIEKRE

-3306 QSISHGQKKLRTI
+3306 QSISQGQKKLKVI

-3327 KSTKGNILDDSD
+3327 KNTKGNILDDSD

-3347 QSNAHDLSENQKEA
+3347 QSNAHVLGENQKEA

-3366 IITSTRDRYRDVA
+3366 IITATRDCYRDVA
-3379 VRASVLFFVLADI
+3379 VRASVLFFVLADLS
-3392 ARIDPMYQYS
+3392 RIDPMYQYS
-3402 LQFFVKLVQHEVQA
+3402 LQFFVKLVQHEVQV
-3416 TEKPKD
+3416 TEKPAQ
-3422 YTEED
+3422 YSELNPT
-3427 TNMLR
+3427 MLR
-3432 DHLEKIISRLTLT
+3432 NHLDNIISRLTLT
-3445 TYEQICRGLFNKD
+3445 TYEQVCRGLFNKD
-3458 KTILSLLICTS
+3458 KTILSLLICTA
-3469 IQRHNRELL
+3469 IARHNRELL

-3498 QPQVLSF
+3498 LPDKLSF

-3521 ACFREFEKSLQDES
+3521 HCYRALETSLQNDS
-3535 ESWKEFIQSEAP
+3535 GAWKEFIHSEAP
-3547 QDVKLPDDWNKKLNA
+3547 QDALLPGDWNSKLNA

-3582 DYVDRTMGRR
+3582 DYVGRAMGER
-3592 FVEPPPLSLEVALS
+3592 FVEPPPFSLEVALA
-3606 DSSAT
+3606 DSSPT
-3611 VPIVFILSQGA
+3611 TPIVFILSQGA
-3622 DPMGMLQAFAQ
+3622 DPMGTLQAFAQ
-3633 SQEQK
+3633 SQERV

-3650 NAKRLIGNC
+3650 NAKRLIATC
-3659 RKNGTWA
+3659 RKSGSWA

-3680 LELQVAALQQPGS
+3680 LELQVAGLQQPS
-3693 SVHSDFR
+3693 ASVHPDFR
-3700 LWLTSMPTDFFPIY
+3700 LWLTSMPTNFFPVF
-3714 VLQNSVKLTNEP
+3714 VLQNSIKLTNEP

-3731 ANMVRCFSEVTEEEF
+3731 ANMVRCFSGITEEEF
-3746 EIFSDKER
+3746 EVFGDDER
-3754 MGSYPKGMAFKKLL
+3754 MGVHSKSMAFKKLL
-3768 YGLCFFHSVILERKK
+3768 YGLCFFHSVVLERKK

-3846 ILRRYLCPSIM
+3846 ILRSYICPSIM
-3857 NNDFKFSPGGNYY
+3857 ENDFMFSPSGNYY
-3870 APPNGNLESFM
+3870 APPAGSLQSFM
-3881 DHIQQMSLVDEPEV
+3881 EHIQQMSLVDEPEV
-3895 FGMHD
+3895 FGMHT

-3912 YLMSTII
+3912 YLMSTVV
-3919 SIQPRLSAGGSTKT
+3919 SIQPRLTGGGGGGGSSS
-3933 SGDGRKNSKD
+3933 SGADGGAN
-3943 SEESNGEFAAT
+3943 T
-3954 PEEEVRRK
+3954 PEDEVKRK
-3962 CEEFESTLP
+3962 CEEFAATLP
-3971 NVLSRDE
+3971 EVLSRDE
-3978 AGPKTFTTLESGLPN
+3978 AGPKSFTTLENGLPN

-4014 KTVHDLQKA
+4014 KAIHDLQKA
-4023 LQGLTVLSADLDAM
+4023 LQGLTVLSADLDSM
-4037 YESFLTD
+4037 YDSFLTD
-4044 QVPRLWSTVA
+4044 QVPRLWSAVA
-4054 YSSLKQLG
+4054 YTSLKPLG
-4062 SWYRDFLQRV
+4062 SWYRDFLERV
-4072 QFIRTWL
+4072 RFIRTWV
-4079 QKGEPR
+4079 QKGEPK
-4085 SYWIGGLFNP
+4085 SFWIGGLYNP

-4100 GVYQAYSRAE
+4100 GAYQAYSRAE
-4110 GVSVDKLGFC
+4110 GVSVDKLGFS
-4120 FKMLEEPQNNDG
+4120 FRMVDVDVDHIG
-4132 SGNNENSN
+4132 SGPE
-4140 RNDEKNTN
+4140 
-4148 TNNSN
+4148 
-4153 NEVVE
+4153 
-4158 TTTGAGA
+4158 
-4165 AAAPARG
+4165 RG

-4179 TDSWRWDAARG
+4179 TDSWRWDAAQG
-4190 TMADPLPGEPHA
+4190 AMADSLPGEPHA

-4213 HHKTP
+4213 FHKT
-4218 EMWHRIPLYR
+4218 EERWHRVPLYR

-4242 SNYVLSIEAP
+4242 SNYVLSLEAP
-4252 TDKGSDY
+4252 TEKGTDY

-4272 V
+4272 I